1 MSWQLEILHYVTILL
16 LLFQYHVKNVHYK
29 RIDKCYE
36 LNLLLLFLYYIK
48 NVFTSL
54 EVKNYKNIDLIKKNI
69 LVNTIKILIL
79 NNKIYIFIRYIY

>member
-1 MSWQLEILHYVTILL
+1 MLQFYYYYFNIMLR
-16 LLFQYHVKNVHYK
+16 NVHYK

-36 LNLLLLFLYYIK
+36 LNLLLLLLFLYYIILK
-48 NVFTSL
+48 MFFTSL

-79 NNKIYIFIRYIY
+79 NKKIYIFIRYIY

>member
-1 MSWQLEILHYVTILL
+1 MLR
-16 LLFQYHVKNVHYK
+16 NVHYK
-29 RIDKCYE
+29 RIGKCYE

-54 EVKNYKNIDLIKKNI
+54 EVKNYKNIDLLKKNI

>member
-1 MSWQLEILHYVTILL
+1 MLQFYYYYFNIMLR
-16 LLFQYHVKNVHYK
+16 NVHYK